1 MVRVEMS
8 GLEPLAFGL
17 RNRRSSRLSYT
28 PGAAPEPPGIGP
40 GGGDSTSQRA
50 WSGHTPFP
58 PGWSALF
65 GVHTVQLSIGMHV
78 HP

>member
-17 RNRRSSRLSYT
+17 RNRRSSKLSYT
-28 PGAAPEPPGIGP
+28 PEAASTARRRPGRRGQHFTA
-40 GGGDSTSQRA
+40 GLVRA
-50 WSGHTPFP
+50 YAIP

-65 GVHTVQLSIGMHV
+65 GVHAVELSIGMHV